1 MFSSKWNSRSS
12 FKPLT
17 YRKKWLAGRSSLTG
31 RVVVRTKQSLLRRI
45 KLLRINYNFRLLDP
59 GFASTLK
66 LVPFSNKLLVLAHF
80 PSGAASY
87 FPATVST
94 KIFAL
99 LHFKRTRFTPK
110 PFRGLEHH
118 APIYLAPL
126 FKKVSNLELLPGKG
140 MQYARSEGSFATIT
154 RLNAQTHT
162 AMVKLPS
169 GVRKLFSS
177 YSILLL
183 GPSAL
188 KLKRKLSN
196 TRSGYWR
203 SYGVKSQVR
212 GVAMNPV
219 DHPHGGR
226 TKSIK
231 YPRTPWGKTT
241 KFK

>member
-1 MFSSKWNSRSS
+1 MRDK

-17 YRKKWLAGRSSLTG
+17 YRKKWLAGRSTLTG
-31 RVVVRTKQSLLRRI
+31 RVVIRTKQSLLRRV

-59 GFASTLK
+59 GFVSTLT
-66 LVPFSNKLLVLAHF
+66 LVPFSNKLLILAHF
-80 PSGAASY
+80 PSGASSY
-87 FPATVST
+87 LPATISSKV
-94 KIFAL
+94 FAL
-99 LHFKRTRFTPK
+99 LWFKRSRTSPK
-110 PFRGLEHH
+110 AFRGLEHH
-118 APIYLAPL
+118 STLRLAPMH
-126 FKKVSNLELLPGKG
+126 KKVSNLELLPGKG
-140 MQYARSEGSFATIT
+140 MQYARSEGSFALIT
-154 RLNAQTHT
+154 RVNSSNHT

-169 GVRKLFSS
+169 GVRKIFSV

-196 TRSGYWR
+196 TKSGFWR

-226 TKSIK
+226 TKSIR